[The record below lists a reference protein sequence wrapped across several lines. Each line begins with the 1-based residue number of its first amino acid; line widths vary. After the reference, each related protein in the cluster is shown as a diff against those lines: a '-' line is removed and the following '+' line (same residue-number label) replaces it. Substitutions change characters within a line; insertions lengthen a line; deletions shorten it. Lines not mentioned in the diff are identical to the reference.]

1 VTLGQILLL
10 ALAGAAGGV
19 TNALAGGATF
29 FTFPAMIAVGLPPV
43 VANASNAVALWPASV
58 VATFAQA
65 REIASIRRLLPP
77 LLAAAFAGSAAG
89 AALLLNTSDRTFLA
103 LVPFLLLAATLLFAV
118 SPRLLPYVRARRP
131 SQVGFGP
138 RRLSLMGLCAVYGGY
153 FGAGMGIMMM
163 AGLSL
168 SGVDD
173 VRVANALKNLLAGVI
188 NGVAGRDL
196 RGRRRGRVARDP
208 GDAGWRG
215 TRRGAGREARG
226 RDPGRG
232 AQDRGDRGRGVPDG
246 LVLLAGVGVSS
257 SVDGRPSVDA

>member
-1 VTLGQILLL
+1 VSPGQAALL

-29 FTFPAMIAVGLPPV
+29 FTFPAMLAVGLPPV

-58 VATFAQA
+58 VATLAQT
-65 REIASIRRLLPP
+65 REIASARRLLPP
-77 LLAAAFAGSAAG
+77 LLAAALAG
-89 AALLLNTSDRTFLA
+89 AGAGATLLLNTSDRTFLA
-103 LVPFLLLAATLLFAV
+103 LVPFLLLAATLLFAL

-131 SQVGFGP
+131 SQVTFGP
-138 RRLSLMGLCAVYGGY
+138 RRLTLMALCAVYGGY

-188 NGVAGRDL
+188 NGVAVVIFVAAGVVAWPETLVMLAGAVVGGALGGR
-196 RGRRRGRVARDP
+196 
-208 GDAGWRG
+208 
-215 TRRGAGREARG
+215 
-226 RDPGRG
+226 
-232 AQDRGDRGRGVPDG
+232 
-246 LVLLAGVGVSS
+246 LAGVIPAGALRIGVIA
-257 SVDGRPSVDA
+257 VGTFLTVWYFWGAYA

>member
-1 VTLGQILLL
+1 MSLGQALLL

-58 VATFAQA
+58 VAACAQA
-65 REIASIRRLLPP
+65 REIASLRRLLPP
-77 LLAAAFAGSAAG
+77 LLAAAFGGSAVG
-89 AALLLNTSDRTFLA
+89 AALLLTTSDRTFLA
-103 LVPFLLLAATLLFAV
+103 LVPFLLLAATLLFAL

-131 SQVGFGP
+131 AQVAFGP
-138 RRLSLMGLCAVYGGY
+138 RRLSLMGLCAIYGGY

-173 VRVANALKNLLAGVI
+173 VRAANALKNLLAGVI
-188 NGVAGRDL
+188 NGVAVVIF
-196 RGRRRGRVARDP
+196 VA
-208 GDAGWRG
+208 AGVVAWPE
-215 TRRGAGREARG
+215 TLVMLAGAVLG
-226 RDPGRG
+226 G
-232 AQDRGDRGRGVPDG
+232 ALGGK
-246 LVLLAGVGVSS
+246 LAGVIPAGALRIGVIAVGSFLTAWYFWRAW
-257 SVDGRPSVDA
+257 G

>member
-1 VTLGQILLL
+1 VTIGQILLL

-77 LLAAAFAGSAAG
+77 LLTAALAGSAAG
-89 AALLLNTSDRTFLA
+89 ATLLLNTSDRTFLA

-118 SPRLLPYVRARRP
+118 SPKLLPFVRARGPR
-131 SQVGFGP
+131 QLTFGP

-188 NGVAGRDL
+188 NGVAVVIF
-196 RGRRRGRVARDP
+196 VA
-208 GDAGWRG
+208 AGVVAWPE
-215 TRRGAGREARG
+215 TLVMLAGAVLG
-226 RDPGRG
+226 G
-232 AQDRGDRGRGVPDG
+232 ALGGK
-246 LVLLAGVGVSS
+246 LAGVIPAGALRIGVIA
-257 SVDGRPSVDA
+257 VGAFLTVWYFWRAWA

>member
-1 VTLGQILLL
+1 MTLGQILLL

-188 NGVAGRDL
+188 NGVAVVIF
-196 RGRRRGRVARDP
+196 VA
-208 GDAGWRG
+208 AGVVAWPE
-215 TRRGAGREARG
+215 TLVMLAGAVLG
-226 RDPGRG
+226 G
-232 AQDRGDRGRGVPDG
+232 ALGGK
-246 LVLLAGVGVSS
+246 LAGVIPAGALRIGVIA
-257 SVDGRPSVDA
+257 VGAFLTVWYFWRAWA